1 MSWLGMNASAGE
13 RIEGLEHIAQSIR
26 DVLTTPIG
34 SRLMRRDYGSNIP
47 DLIDQPTNG
56 ATLMRLSA
64 ATVIALRRWEPRV
77 RITRINW
84 IIGSA
89 GQLTADMRLIL
100 AEQSAEQTITL
111 TLGAR

>member
-1 MSWLGMNASAGE
+1 MTWLGINTSGAR
-13 RIEGLEHIAQSIR
+13 RIEGLEHIAQSVR

-77 RITRINW
+77 RISHITW
-84 IIGSA
+84 IVGSA
-89 GQLTADMRLIL
+89 GQLTVDMRLSL
-100 AEQSAEQTITL
+100 TDQSAEQTLSL